1 MHIIYYS
8 PQAQVLQSFAPVAP
22 LQYGGC
28 LAQGDT
34 DPDADRV
41 HVCRDCLRSTVLLA
55 AAAAVAAAAS
65 LQQALERVWC
75 LPTTPTSK
83 SLHSFNKREDDF
95 PSRVEYDDYL
105 EEREDISEWQ
115 AL

>member
-1 MHIIYYS
+1 M
-8 PQAQVLQSFAPVAP
+8 AP

-41 HVCRDCLRSTVLLA
+41 HVCRDCLRSTVLLVLLPPLLPPPA
-55 AAAAVAAAAS
+55 CNKPS
-65 LQQALERVWC
+65 KSVWC
-75 LPTTPTSK
+75 LPTTPTSNP
-83 SLHSFNKREDDF
+83 LHSFNKREEDF

-115 AL
+115 AW